1 MAKFVD
7 KTGQEWS
14 VDLDVLKIEEIQ
26 EDHGIRLTDLERDPL
41 LKVRT
46 DPTVIYPVILV
57 LCREQRESLGLT
69 REDFLR
75 RMPVPPDAMIEA
87 ISEAIINFFPSGRH
101 SHVREVLTRMDEM
114 SMKSDEIAASKLS
127 MIVSDP
133 QVISKLKA
141 KADRLFDEEMRKH
154 LT

>member
-7 KTGQEWS
+7 KTGQEWA

-26 EDHGIRLTDLERDPL
+26 ADHGFRLTDLERDPL

-57 LCREQRESLGLT
+57 LCREQREALGLT
-69 REDFLR
+69 REEFLK
-75 RMPVPPDAMIEA
+75 RMPVPPDVMIEA

-101 SHVREVLTRMDEM
+101 LHVREVLTRMDEM
-114 SMKSDEIAASKLS
+114 SMKSDEIAASKLAI
-127 MIVSDP
+127 IVSDP
-133 QVISKLKA
+133 QVIAKLKA
-141 KADRLFDEEMRKH
+141 KADRLFDAEMQKH

>member
-1 MAKFVD
+1 MAKFLD

-26 EDHGIRLTDLERDPL
+26 ADHGIRLTDLEHDPL

>member
-1 MAKFVD
+1 MAKFFD

-14 VDLDVLKIEEIQ
+14 VDLDVLKIEEI
-26 EDHGIRLTDLERDPL
+26 EADHGFRLTDLERDPL

-57 LCREQRESLGLT
+57 LCREQREALGLT
-69 REDFLR
+69 REEFLK
-75 RMPVPPDAMIEA
+75 RMPVPPDVMIEA

-114 SMKSDEIAASKLS
+114 SLKSDEIAASKLAI
-127 MIVSDP
+127 IVSDP
-133 QVISKLKA
+133 QVIAKLKA
-141 KADRLFDEEMRKH
+141 KADRLFDAEMQKH

>member
-1 MAKFVD
+1 MAKFLD